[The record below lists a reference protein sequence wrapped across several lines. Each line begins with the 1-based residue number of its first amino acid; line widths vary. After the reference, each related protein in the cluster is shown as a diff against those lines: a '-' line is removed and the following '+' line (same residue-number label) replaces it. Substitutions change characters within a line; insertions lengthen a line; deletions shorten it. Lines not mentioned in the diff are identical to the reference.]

1 MNEVSSWSINDS
13 EVKIKLQPTTTTTN
27 INRTAQI
34 TMLAITFC
42 NYNRY
47 NTQDMILVCDFPNDL
62 CEWHN
67 LTLYN
72 RDGTQLN
79 CVQLNYGK
87 NKTELVKAVG
97 EGWQYSYDITF
108 YTPNSYILFTATDNS
123 ARVVGDEVREVVN
136 SGQETQIA
144 LSKTVQTALGPPY
157 SQCNEAEDYRQVT
170 CNDDCF
176 NKAMSELCRC
186 AYPAGCGTIG
196 SLTKECQVAYN
207 YSRSAIQSI
216 CNNECPDECNQISF
230 PLNRVDGEWDISQ
243 YEIDVYKPII
253 SKKFNI
259 TGQSDEEIKKRL
271 TQMLIYFEKL
281 QTTEITQLPSLTST
295 DLVANVGGLLGK

>member
-47 NTQDMILVCDFPNDL
+47 NTQDMILVCNFPNDL

-97 EGWQYSYDITF
+97 EGFIYSYNITL
-108 YTPNSYILFTATDNS
+108 YTPDSFIDFAATDN
-123 ARVVGDEVREVVN
+123 RVRVN
-136 SGQETQIA
+136 S
-144 LSKTVQTALGPPY
+144 
-157 SQCNEAEDYRQVT
+157 
-170 CNDDCF
+170 
-176 NKAMSELCRC
+176 
-186 AYPAGCGTIG
+186 
-196 SLTKECQVAYN
+196 
-207 YSRSAIQSI
+207 
-216 CNNECPDECNQISF
+216 
-230 PLNRVDGEWDISQ
+230 
-243 YEIDVYKPII
+243 
-253 SKKFNI
+253 
-259 TGQSDEEIKKRL
+259 
-271 TQMLIYFEKL
+271 
-281 QTTEITQLPSLTST
+281 
-295 DLVANVGGLLGK
+295 